1 MYIILGSCVLC
12 RGQELLRL
20 RMVEQPNVLL
30 AIILCMYI
38 IHRDYVIDVAKTS
51 LILKHNG
58 K

>member
-1 MYIILGSCVLC
+1 VLC

-38 IHRDYVIDVAKTS
+38 IHRDYIIDVAKTS